1 MSSSHNLSELL
12 KFAKDVPILNT
23 GISDNA
29 TEYSTYPVKEHNRLL
44 SSSGKLMSTP
54 LNSLLAFRS
63 IKIPTDRNDPN
74 FKDKAQLESYKKN
87 ALTLTFRGTRTA
99 PASKVEWEE

>member
-1 MSSSHNLSELL
+1 MPSSQNLSELL

-44 SSSGKLMSTP
+44 SSSGKPMSTV
-54 LNSLLAFRS
+54 
-63 IKIPTDRNDPN
+63 K
-74 FKDKAQLESYKKN
+74 
-87 ALTLTFRGTRTA
+87 
-99 PASKVEWEE
+99 

>member
-1 MSSSHNLSELL
+1 MSASQNLSELL
-12 KFAKDVPILNT
+12 KFAKDEPIHNK

-29 TEYSTYPVKEHNRLL
+29 TEYSTYPAKEHNRLL
-44 SSSGKLMSTP
+44 SSSGKPMSTP
-54 LNSLLAFRS
+54 LNSLLAFRN

-74 FKDKAQLESYKKN
+74 FKDKSQLETYKKN

-99 PASKVEWEE
+99 PATKVE